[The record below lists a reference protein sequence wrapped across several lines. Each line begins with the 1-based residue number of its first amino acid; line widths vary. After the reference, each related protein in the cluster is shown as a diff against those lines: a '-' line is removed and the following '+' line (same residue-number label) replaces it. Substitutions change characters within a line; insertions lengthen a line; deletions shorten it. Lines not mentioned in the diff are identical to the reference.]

1 MAPPILVS
9 LLDDLVGSLSTD
21 HVEDDQTSFWA
32 HAHRWT
38 LSRHLWEADSSFEFA
53 RMWREKPQF
62 VITNYKFED
71 FLQYGRGEDVDE
83 LGEIFLTV

>member
-1 MAPPILVS
+1 M
-9 LLDDLVGSLSTD
+9 
-21 HVEDDQTSFWA
+21 
-32 HAHRWT
+32 
-38 LSRHLWEADSSFEFA
+38 SRHLWEADSSFEFA